1 MKEADRAVKLLFKY
15 GISIS
20 TAESCTGGMIASE
33 IVGYS
38 GISEI
43 FKEGYVTYS
52 NEAKHKNLG
61 VSNSVLEEFGAVSEQ
76 TAAQMAVGVRRTS
89 GSDISIVT
97 TGIAGPEGGTPT
109 KPVGLVYIGCAYR
122 DAVVVRK
129 FNFSGSRYQ
138 IRYQSMRQAFILIR
152 DTIKKYGVGN

>member
-1 MKEADRAVKLLFKY
+1 MKEADRALKLLFKY

-38 GISEI
+38 GVSEI

-52 NEAKHKNLG
+52 NEAKNKNLG
-61 VSNSVLEEFGAVSEQ
+61 VSNDVLEEFGAVSREC
-76 TAAQMAVGVRRTS
+76 ASQMAVGVRKTS

-97 TGIAGPEGGTPT
+97 TGIAGPEGGTKD
-109 KPVGLVYIGCAYR
+109 KPVGLVYIGCAYK
-122 DAVVVRK
+122 DSVIVRK

-138 IRYQSMRQAFILIR
+138 VRYQSMRQAFVLIC
-152 DTIKKYGVGN
+152 DTIRKYGV